1 MKTTTVTRNVT
12 TIKQN
17 RRALTPL
24 DVAMCTVIACLAIG
38 AIQNVIAPIVTGA
51 YRLKTETDLGP
62 DSGSVPSPRSAS
74 KAGAAVLSPL
84 TPVSNPWRKTKATFY
99 GNPYD
104 AHPSRYRTADGTP
117 YRSDGPFC
125 ATRLV
130 PLGTVI
136 EVRRGKVTL
145 TLTVRDTQA
154 KRFGHLIDIPSKTW
168 DDLGAK
174 RSVGMLPVE
183 WRRVK

>member
-1 MKTTTVTRNVT
+1 MKIFGSFAVGFMAWAWGV
-12 TIKQN
+12 
-17 RRALTPL
+17 
-24 DVAMCTVIACLAIG
+24 AIG
-38 AIQNVIAPIVTGA
+38 RAIETKLLYDTFEIIEPSGNPGQ
-51 YRLKTETDLGP
+51 LKAKPAE
-62 DSGSVPSPRSAS
+62 
-74 KAGAAVLSPL
+74 
-84 TPVSNPWRKTKATFY
+84 WRKTKATFY

-104 AHPSRYRTADGTP
+104 DGKRRICADGQTV
-117 YRSDGPFC
+117 YTSNGTFC

-145 TLTVRDTQA
+145 RLKVTDTQA
-154 KRFGHLIDIPSKTW
+154 KRYGHLIDIPTKTW
-168 DDLGAK
+168 DRFGAK